1 MGVDVADWLRR
12 HKGSASIAV
21 LLAPQGTP
29 GKFDTICLGTADA
42 PQTLI
47 AALALLADLGDRVRK
62 HLHVKGSPQM
72 LARLERCREILTAEL
87 ES

>member
-1 MGVDVADWLRR
+1 MLV
-12 HKGSASIAV
+12 
-21 LLAPQGTP
+21 APQGEA
-29 GKFDTICLGTADA
+29 GKFYTICLGTADV
-42 PQTLI
+42 PRTLI